1 MFLKGLKNPFE
12 NCLDCQ
18 YNSINLIKKNIE
30 TAASACYTPIHLCI
44 FIGLKIANYE
54 TLESWQTLAVS
65 KVDCFVLFP
74 EFKRYFKN
82 GHHMD
87 EKSIFKKS
95 AD

>member
-1 MFLKGLKNPFE
+1 MFRLPVYKFDQPDKK
-12 NCLDCQ
+12 
-18 YNSINLIKKNIE
+18 IKYWDS
-30 TAASACYTPIHLCI
+30 SACYTPIHLCI

-74 EFKRYFKN
+74 EFKRYFEN
-82 GHHMD
+82 CHHMD
-87 EKSIFKKS
+87 KKSIFKKS